1 MGFFRQLFGIQPAR
15 TANPAASKTKD
26 ARTASPQ
33 SRSSAPSATSAR
45 RELLRAV
52 LRKTINGYGI
62 PVEWIGA
69 EVLLATSHGQEPGVH
84 LRLLMRHWD
93 PRLLAHAVALQ
104 NGLVAKVLEAD
115 PLASNWLM
123 GVSWQ
128 FALPNERA
136 CPSMPLPGFWTAEP
150 EAGIAD
156 TVPKA
161 DVDPEPPADVKAD
174 LEQLLAVRD
183 AELRRS
189 DAAGTEATQ
198 PLFLKTQAMKRQP
211 VFDQTEPMPLG
222 PDLPAP
228 RR

>member
-1 MGFFRQLFGIQPAR
+1 MGFIRQLLGMQPAR
-15 TANPAASKTKD
+15 TANPTASKTKD
-26 ARTASPQ
+26 ARPVPPQ
-33 SRSSAPSATSAR
+33 PRSSAPPATSAR

-52 LRKTINGYGI
+52 LRKTLDGYGI

-69 EVLLATSHGQEPGVH
+69 EVLQATSHGQELGVH
-84 LRLLMRHWD
+84 MRLLMRHWD

-136 CPSMPLPGFWTAEP
+136 CPSMPLPGYWTAEP
-150 EAGIAD
+150 GPNIAGTA
-156 TVPKA
+156 PKV

-174 LEQLLAVRD
+174 LERLLAIRD
-183 AELRRS
+183 AELSRPEA
-189 DAAGTEATQ
+189 DATEATQ
-198 PLFLKTQAMKRQP
+198 PLFLKTQRMSRQP